1 MRGAPQA
8 GNKQWA
14 GSTLAGIRRGDVPIG
29 PGSLSWGDDG
39 MTLQL
44 KDMQLLRSQAFVDGR
59 WMAALNHSVFPV
71 INPANGQT
79 LLEVANLGA
88 AETGLA
94 IDAAHHAWPA
104 WRALTAKAR
113 AAMLRRWFEL
123 MLKHSEDLAQ
133 LMTAEQGKP
142 LSEARSEVAYGASF
156 LEWFAEEAKRAYG
169 TVIPSHLSDRK
180 LLTLRQPVGVCAAIT
195 PWNFPMAMITRKLAP
210 ALAAGCTVVC
220 KPAEA
225 TPLTAL
231 ALAALAEQ
239 AGLPAGVLNI
249 ITGDA
254 GKAAEIGAVLCASPI
269 VRKLS
274 FTGSTEVG
282 RILMRQS
289 ADTIKRLSLELG
301 GNAPFI
307 VFDDADLDAA
317 VDGAL
322 ASKYRNAGQTCV
334 CANRIYV
341 QDTVYDAFAAKLA
354 ARVEAM
360 PVGPGTEDG
369 VLIGPLIDEAALIK
383 VKAHIDDALE
393 RGARIKAGGK
403 PHARGGLFFE
413 PTVLTGVTQSMR
425 IASEETFG
433 PVAPLF
439 RFSEEQEVIAMANA
453 SEYGLAAYFYARD
466 LGRVL
471 RVAEAIEAG
480 MVCVNS
486 GILSTEVAPFGGVKQ
501 SGLGRE
507 GAKEGLDEYLET
519 KYLSLAGM

>member
-1 MRGAPQA
+1 V
-8 GNKQWA
+8 
-14 GSTLAGIRRGDVPIG
+14 T
-29 PGSLSWGDDG
+29 
-39 MTLQL
+39 
-44 KDMQLLRSQAFVDGR
+44 
-59 WMAALNHSVFPV
+59 
-71 INPANGQT
+71 NPATGEV
-79 LLEVANLGA
+79 LVEVANMGVE
-88 AETGLA
+88 ETKAA
-94 IDAAHHAWPA
+94 IDAADRAWPS
-104 WRALTAKAR
+104 WRAQTAKAR
-113 AAMLRRWFEL
+113 AVRMRRWYEL
-123 MLKHSEDLAQ
+123 ILEHSEDLAQ

-142 LSEARSEVAYGASF
+142 LAEARGEVAYGASF
-156 LEWFAEEAKRAYG
+156 LEWFGEEAKRAYG
-169 TVIPSHLSDRK
+169 AVIPTPLGDRRILSF
-180 LLTLRQPVGVCAAIT
+180 RQPVGVCAAIT
-195 PWNFPMAMITRKLAP
+195 PWNFPIAMITRKVAP
-210 ALAAGCTVVC
+210 AIAAGCTVVC

-225 TPLTAL
+225 TPLSAL
-231 ALAALAEQ
+231 ALAVLAER
-239 AGLPAGVLNI
+239 AEIPPGVFNLVV
-249 ITGDA
+249 GDA
-254 GKAAEIGAVLCASPI
+254 AQAPLIGEALCASPI

-289 ADTIKRLSLELG
+289 AQTVKRLSLELG

-341 QDTVYDAFAAKLA
+341 QDSVYAAFTEKLVAK
-354 ARVEAM
+354 VSGFK
-360 PVGPGTEDG
+360 VGAGSEPG
-369 VLIGPLIDEAALIK
+369 VQIGPLIEEAALVK
-383 VKAHIDDALE
+383 VRAHIADALE
-393 RGARIKAGGK
+393 RGAKLVLGGYDH
-403 PHARGGLFFE
+403 PRGGLFFQ
-413 PTVLTGVTQSMR
+413 PTVLTDVDQTMR
-425 IASEETFG
+425 IAREETFG

-439 RFSEEQEVIAMANA
+439 CFSTEEEAIALANA

-507 GAKEGLDEYLET
+507 GAREGLEEYLET
-519 KYLSLAGM
+519 KYLTLAGL